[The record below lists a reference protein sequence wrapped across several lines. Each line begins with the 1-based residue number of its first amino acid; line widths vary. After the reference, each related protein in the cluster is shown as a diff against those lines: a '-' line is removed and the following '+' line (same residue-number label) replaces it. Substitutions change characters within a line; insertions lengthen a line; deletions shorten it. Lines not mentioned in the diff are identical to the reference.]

1 MFIGVPKQALEQTL
15 SQQTVFV
22 GQSKAQVKRIITQ
35 AGYHIEDFVI
45 ARMEA

>member
-1 MFIGVPKQALEQTL
+1 MFIGVPRAALDQTIT
-15 SQQTVFV
+15 QQTVFV

-45 ARMEA
+45 ARAEA